1 MIIKY
6 IADDGKEF
14 ETEEECAEYE
24 YCLKMKDAF
33 PTTRFFV
40 TPEGKAAPFNATAE
54 FCESLWFIEINDLNE
69 AEKLHEWFNNCGFD
83 SPWGRGYRA
92 CDKVTLG
99 RFFWDSQRDEW
110 RNVEELYKVY
120 WNTRAVFERRAD

>member
-14 ETEEECAEYE
+14 ETEAECEEYE

-54 FCESLWFIEINDLNE
+54 FCDSLWFIEVNDLDE
-69 AEKLHEWFNNCGFD
+69 AEKLHRWFIDCGFD
-83 SPWGRGYRA
+83 SPWGRGYRS
-92 CDKVTLG
+92 CDKSCG
-99 RFFWDSQRDEW
+99 RFFWDSNRDEW
-110 RNVEELYKVY
+110 HNIEELYTVY
-120 WNTRAVFERRAD
+120 ANAREVFTRGC

>member
-1 MIIKY
+1 MTIKY
-6 IADDGKEF
+6 IADNGTEF
-14 ETEEECAEYE
+14 ETQEACEEYE
-24 YCLKMKDAF
+24 YCLKMRGAF

-54 FCESLWFIEINDLNE
+54 FCESLWFIEVNDLDE
-69 AEKLHEWFNNCGFD
+69 AEKLHQWFNDCGCG
-83 SPWGRGYRA
+83 SPWGRAYRA

-110 RNVEELYKVY
+110 RNVEELYKTY